1 MIFFRVAGR
10 NCPWLAGRHT
20 KNAED
25 AAAKSTACTAAAAGS
40 TATTTAGSQR
50 KVFRQGTR
58 TLMVCKNDPVKEPLR
73 SIHKLSDKA
82 IYYTY
87 IYYLY
92 SILVYSLKT
101 IGNME
106 TLRNISG
113 NVRIQYWETY
123 WET

>member
-1 MIFFRVAGR
+1 
-10 NCPWLAGRHT
+10 
-20 KNAED
+20 
-25 AAAKSTACTAAAAGS
+25 
-40 TATTTAGSQR
+40 
-50 KVFRQGTR
+50 
-58 TLMVCKNDPVKEPLR
+58 MVCKNDPLKEPLR

-82 IYYTY
+82 IYIY
-87 IYYLY
+87 IYIILY